1 MKNIFKFKLLFATI
15 VACSIFVACEG
26 CEHMHTQGVQGT
38 QAQRLVAKP
47 TTVERVDVYTRPSLF
62 VKEFTVVGIVS
73 IRPERPTEMTS
84 SRGINELVSPINFR
98 LMEEARRLGAHDII
112 EVRVDRLPDGSWV
125 AATALAIRYER
136 GFFPGNVRIDP

>member
-1 MKNIFKFKLLFATI
+1 MKKFIKFKFLFI
-15 VACSIFVACEG
+15 SILACFSFVGMEGCEG
-26 CEHMHTQGVQGT
+26 CATTQVQPS
-38 QAQRLVAKP
+38 QQRRGMVP
-47 TTVERVDVYTRPSLF
+47 TTVQRMDVYTRPSLF

-84 SRGINELVSPINFR
+84 SRGINELVSPINLR

-125 AATALAIRYER
+125 SATALAIRYER